1 MAKRKKK
8 IPVSKRETIET
19 RVGRLRLENGFP
31 TKDTA
36 IRLYDEIDFGRA
48 TQAFIW
54 ALPAVGFH
62 ALHLAHLKTFGARD
76 GDVVL
81 YQDLKDKAGMLTP
94 NITTLYVFSFW
105 NMKEK
110 GPLVVEVP
118 AGATA
123 GGVLDIWQRPL
134 TDIGQTGP
142 EKGQGAKFLIL
153 PPGSEDLKPDGHI
166 IVRSPTMQLWFATRG
181 LDPDPKA
188 AEQTVRKH
196 RLYAWK
202 DRDNP
207 PPTKFIPVGGKR
219 WTSKHPDNLN
229 YWQYLSD
236 LFQSESVETRD
247 RMIFAMLRPLGIEP
261 GKPFNPDARQ
271 KKILRDAAQVG
282 EIMARTIAYEK
293 RFPNSTV
300 YPGKH
305 WEYANL
311 VELNQE
317 AENHTQFDERGSW
330 FYEAIGNSAGMQGRV
345 LGFGQVYLE
354 TSKDKNGAW
363 LDGGKE
369 YVFRVPANPPVKQF
383 WSITLYDNTTRGPLI
398 TNQGAADLSSRKA
411 DLVTNSDGSVSV
423 YFGPVKPANAN
434 ANWIKTLP
442 GKGWFPYFRF
452 YAPTEAYFDKSWQLN
467 DIEPLK

>member
-1 MAKRKKK
+1 MPKRKKK
-8 IPVSKRETIET
+8 NPVSKREIIDT

-36 IRLYDEIDFGRA
+36 SKLYDEIDFARA

-62 ALHLAHLKTFGARD
+62 ALHFAHLKTFGAQD

-81 YQDLKDKAGMLTP
+81 YQDFKDKAGMLTP
-94 NITTLYVFSFW
+94 NITTLYALSFW

-153 PPGSEDLKPDGHI
+153 PPGSEDLKPDSYI
-166 IVRSPTMQLWFATRG
+166 VVRSPTMQLWFGTRG
-181 LDPDPKA
+181 LDPDPKVA
-188 AEQTVRKH
+188 DQTVRKH
-196 RLYAWK
+196 RLYSWK

-207 PPTKFIPVGGKR
+207 PTTKFIPVGGKR
-219 WTSKHPDNLN
+219 WVSKHPDNLN

-236 LFQSESVETRD
+236 LFQSEPVETRD
-247 RMIFAMLRPLGIEP
+247 RMIFAMLRPLGIGP

-317 AENHTQFDERGSW
+317 AEDHTQLDERGSW
-330 FYEAIGNSAGMQGRV
+330 FYEAIGNSAGMQGRIV
-345 LGFGQVYLE
+345 GFGQAYLE

-363 LDGGKE
+363 LDGGKQ

-398 TNQGAADLSSRKA
+398 TNQGAADLSSHKP

-467 DIEPLK
+467 DVEPL